1 MSATKEK
8 SKKVNNLTTHGFR
21 FCCGMTELGNFNY
34 IDPPDGKKMTHYHGI
49 GGGWTPQQ
57 NAEATTEAEI
67 LEKIKWIPG
76 GVMASTGA
84 GQEYVEPILEK
95 IGFKKVYTFVNPG
108 HANTP
113 INIWC
118 YSKPTN
124 KK

>member
-1 MSATKEK
+1 MSDTKEK
-8 SKKVNNLTTHGFR
+8 PKKINNLTTRGFQ

-34 IDPPDGKKMTHYHGI
+34 IDPPGGKKMTHYHGI
-49 GGGWTPQQ
+49 NGGWSVQQ
-57 NAEATTEAEI
+57 NNDATTEEEI
-67 LEKIKWIPG
+67 REKMKWLPG

-84 GQEYVEPILEK
+84 GQEYVEPVLEK

-113 INIWC
+113 INLWVF
-118 YSKPTN
+118 SKTE